1 MQETSRHA
9 GDLYEFRSQEVE
21 GLSYEDSLPVVR
33 DLLKDRMKWI
43 WTEDIDQVYEKALN
57 TL

>member
-1 MQETSRHA
+1 VQETSRQA
-9 GDLYEFRSQEVE
+9 GDLYELRSQEVA

-57 TL
+57 AL